1 MDNELMDNELS
12 PTGGVGLVNPE
23 PVLLNPAALLLRDT
37 KTATTRRAYASALRH
52 FFSAAGVVNPAGGPD
67 PSPSQVQAWLK
78 QPVPAL
84 ALQLAEYRTGMRT
97 AGLSPATINVRL
109 AAVRSL
115 LTLSYKMGFSAVD
128 GKGLVDSEKAE
139 AYRDTR
145 GTDLANIKKLL
156 ALPSAD
162 TLRGKRDAAILR
174 LLCVKAL
181 RRAELCSLDVA
192 HFHAAE
198 GRLSILGKG
207 HAERREISLPPGCT
221 GSLRCYLAAAG
232 HTDGPLIRNCDRN
245 PTRAGG
251 RLTPDG
257 LYKLVGKYGRKI
269 GLKLAP
275 HKLRHSAITIF
286 LDNSGGNILEAQG
299 LSRHKDIRTLS
310 KYDDNRKDRG
320 GQASALLE
328 ELLEG

>member
-1 MDNELMDNELS
+1 MT
-12 PTGGVGLVNPE
+12 PAGGGLA
-23 PVLLNPAALLLRDT
+23 NPAELLLRDT

-52 FFSAAGVVNPAGGPD
+52 FFQAAGVVNPAGGPD
-67 PSPSQVQAWLK
+67 PSPPQVQAWLR
-78 QPVPAL
+78 QPVPHL

-109 AAVRSL
+109 AAIRSL
-115 LTLSYKMGFSAVD
+115 LTLSYKLGYCAVD

-156 ALPSAD
+156 ALPNAD
-162 TLRGKRDAAILR
+162 TLRGKRDGAILR

-181 RRAELCSLDVA
+181 RRSELCSLDVS
-192 HFHAAE
+192 HFDAGA
-198 GRLSILGKG
+198 GRLMILGKG
-207 HAERREISLPPGCT
+207 ETQRRDISLPPHCAQAI
-221 GSLRCYLAAAG
+221 REYLSAAG
-232 HTDGPLIRNCDRN
+232 HSDGALIRNCDRN
-245 PTRAGG
+245 PGQAGG
-251 RLTPDG
+251 RLTPHG
-257 LYKLVGKYGRKI
+257 LYKLIAGYGKQL

-286 LDNSGGNILEAQG
+286 LDGSGGNILEAQG

-320 GQASALLE
+320 GQASKMLE
-328 ELLEG
+328 DLMDS